1 MTRLGLDFG
10 AADFKTDPDT
20 GELIFLELNTSPMF
34 AKFDLVSGGQLTAA
48 IIQELTAV

>member
-1 MTRLGLDFG
+1 
-10 AADFKTDPDT
+10 
-20 GELIFLELNTSPMF
+20 MF